1 VTILLPKLIASMNLS
16 PTMVL
21 VFIYVIYLVLG
32 CFFDGMSLTLVTLP
46 FVQPIIL
53 AMGIDPIWFGIVM
66 VVLIE
71 IGLITPPVGMNLY
84 VIMGISEG
92 TTLGEM
98 TRAILP
104 FLAILLLG
112 VLLLNVFPELAL
124 WLPSRMAA
132 G

>member
-1 VTILLPKLIASMNLS
+1 
-16 PTMVL
+16 
-21 VFIYVIYLVLG
+21 
-32 CFFDGMSLTLVTLP
+32 
-46 FVQPIIL
+46 
-53 AMGIDPIWFGIVM
+53 
-66 VVLIE
+66 
-71 IGLITPPVGMNLY
+71 
-84 VIMGISEG
+84 MGISEG

-98 TRAILP
+98 TRAIMP